1 MRILLISNQHPNKQ
15 GIGNPVMCRMKNA
28 LSEDSRIEKV
38 EFLPFYNSLSSLKI
52 IRKVSKQYDLVHIH
66 FGGLY
71 ALIIWFLL
79 IGVHCKKFITF
90 HGTDIHA
97 KALKTAKDWKERL
110 KIRLNQKASF
120 LSIKL
125 FDKCGFVAKEMMTYV
140 PSCLAKQMA
149 GKAFIQVLGVDY
161 STFRIINKEMAQE
174 YLGLEHKKY
183 VLFSDVSN
191 TSIKRRDIAENIV
204 RELGPD
210 YNLLIMC
217 GVKPDEVPYY
227 INACEFALL
236 TSDEEGSP
244 NIIREVLSLN
254 KSFFSVEVGDAAKQ
268 LEGLHNSCI
277 ISRNPQEAARQIC
290 NVIIN
295 EYSDNTRLSLQY
307 CLDFSKISRRVI
319 DLYLS

>member
-1 MRILLISNQHPNKQ
+1 MRILLISNQHPNKL
-15 GIGNPVMCRMKNA
+15 GIGNPIMYRMKNA

-38 EFLPFYNSLSSLKI
+38 EFLPFYNSLSSLRI

-71 ALIIWFLL
+71 ALIIWLLL

-97 KALKTAKDWKERL
+97 KALKTAKGWKERL

-125 FDKCGFVAKEMMTYV
+125 FDKCGFVARELMTYV
-140 PSCLAKQMA
+140 PSYLAKQMA
-149 GKAFIQVLGVDY
+149 RKAFVQLLGVDY
-161 STFRIINKEMAQE
+161 STFMIVDKEIAQE
-174 YLGLEHKKY
+174 HLGLEHKKY

-191 TSIKRRDIAENIV
+191 TSIKRRDIAENII

-268 LEGLHNSCI
+268 LKGLHNSCI
-277 ISRNPQEAARQIC
+277 ISRNPQEAAKKIC

-295 EYSDNTRLSLQY
+295 QYSDNTRLSLQDY
-307 CLDFSKISRRVI
+307 LDFSRISRKVI